1 VDRTRDVHG
10 ALGEH
15 GLVLQDSAFHCDC
28 AAHFRLCLNVSQVT
42 VKCQMQESKKELSLS
57 FYMLFEIRTRDN
69 SLLLCK

>member
-1 VDRTRDVHG
+1 MDRTRDVHG

-28 AAHFRLCLNVSQVT
+28 AAHFRLCLNVSQV
-42 VKCQMQESKKELSLS
+42 KCQMQESKELSLS
-57 FYMLFEIRTRDN
+57 FYRLFEIRTRDN